1 MSTLFVSQTIAPRAT
16 GLDWTLCTSC
26 ALAVRGADVYA
37 TREELDTVQN
47 FLDYAGALDE
57 PRPYEG
63 TMDDVCDCCGYAFGL
78 ETGSYYGAKFP
89 AL

>member
-1 MSTLFVSQTIAPRAT
+1 MSIVFKSEAVAPRVT
-16 GLDWTLCTSC
+16 GMEWTLCTSC

-37 TREELDTVQN
+37 TREELDTVRN
-47 FLDYAGALDE
+47 FLDCAGALDE
-57 PRPYEG
+57 PYPYEG